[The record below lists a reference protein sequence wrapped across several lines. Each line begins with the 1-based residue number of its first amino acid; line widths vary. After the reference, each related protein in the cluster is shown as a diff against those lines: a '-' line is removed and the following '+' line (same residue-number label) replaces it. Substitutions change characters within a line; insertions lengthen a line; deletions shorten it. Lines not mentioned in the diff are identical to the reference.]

1 LNNMVFNPLNYDK
14 WYDDNRTIFQREIYI
29 IKEAGIEGLS
39 AEIGAGTGKFSS
51 ELGIK
56 FAVDISR
63 DMIEFAKNRVENVL
77 VGSACSLP
85 FRSKSFDTLVFAF
98 SMSFIKCKDQAI
110 NEAMRVAMSAI
121 ILDFDPED
129 SYFKDLKLQYPEIG
143 PFNLIKKDNSKIKI
157 NQNIKLDFNNRII
170 SLILIKI
177 ESLI

>member
-1 LNNMVFNPLNYDK
+1 MVFNPINYDK
-14 WYDDNRTIFQREIYI
+14 WYDDNRAIFLREIYI
-29 IKEAGIEGLS
+29 IKEAGVEGIS

-77 VGSACSLP
+77 MGSACSLP

-110 NEAMRVAMSAI
+110 DEAMRVAMSAI

-129 SYFKDLKLQYPEIG
+129 SYFKDLKLQYPEIE
-143 PFNLIKKDNSKIKI
+143 PFNFIKKDDMEIKVKR
-157 NQNIKLDFNNRII
+157 NIKLDFNNRAI

-177 ESLI
+177 RSLI